1 VSSSAV
7 DAASFDRDLPM
18 PRLFLSRNSGQET
31 EESTGTACSARLV
44 MLPLLQDWGVGRRTI
59 IIVALMIAVV
69 QWLTMASLS
78 LPAVQRLSLSYYIP
92 YVRRP

>member
-1 VSSSAV
+1 
-7 DAASFDRDLPM
+7 
-18 PRLFLSRNSGQET
+18 
-31 EESTGTACSARLV
+31 

-78 LPAVQRLSLSYYIP
+78 LPAVQRLSFSYYIP

>member
-1 VSSSAV
+1 
-7 DAASFDRDLPM
+7 
-18 PRLFLSRNSGQET
+18 
-31 EESTGTACSARLV
+31 

-92 YVRRP
+92 YDDHEISGASVFAETGIDSQSWID